1 MELVTLKTFDQYF
14 SAHILSARLEDAGI
28 PVYLLDEHTVTIDPI
43 LTNAIGGIKLAVAKE
58 DERAARELL
67 GLYEDEARNT
77 SLCPSCGG
85 HNFLLLPERKPG
97 NILLALFTWIF
108 SGFAMPGKQV
118 YRCQDCGYE
127 SELMPVEGKP
137 SENN

>member
-28 PVYLLDEHTVTIDPI
+28 QVYLLDEHTVTIDPI

-58 DERAARELL
+58 DEQAARELL
-67 GLYEDEARNT
+67 GLYEEEARGR
-77 SLCPSCGG
+77 SHCPNCGG
-85 HNFLLLPERKPG
+85 HQFLLLPARKPG

-108 SGFAMPGKQV
+108 SGFAVAGKQL
-118 YRCQDCGYE
+118 YRCQDCGFE
-127 SELMPVEGKP
+127 SELMPVDAKP
-137 SENN
+137 AENN